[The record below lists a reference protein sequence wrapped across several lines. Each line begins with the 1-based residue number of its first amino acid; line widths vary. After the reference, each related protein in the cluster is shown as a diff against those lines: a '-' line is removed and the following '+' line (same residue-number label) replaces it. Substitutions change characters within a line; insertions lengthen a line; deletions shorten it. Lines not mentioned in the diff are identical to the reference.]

1 MTEAVDQT
9 MPPGRSRWAVVA
21 RRFRGQPGAMAALA
35 GLVLILALAG
45 LGPLLWRIPPD
56 FVDIRARNQGFSW
69 PHPLGTDQLGRDM
82 LARLMAGGRISLAV
96 GFGAMALALGLGS
109 AVGVLSGYVRRLD
122 APLMR
127 LTELFMALPLLPLL
141 LLMVSLFR
149 EPLGRA
155 LGPAGGTFLLVVAA
169 IGATSWMPVARVV
182 RGDVLALKQRE
193 FILAARSIG
202 TPFRRMVLRH
212 IAPNVMGSVLVA
224 AVLGMANAIITESAL
239 SFLGLGFPPDFP
251 TWGRLLFDAVDQMQ
265 QFPSRA
271 LLPGGL
277 IALTVL
283 AVNAVAEGLGE
294 AMQSRPDRR

>member
-1 MTEAVDQT
+1 
-9 MPPGRSRWAVVA
+9 
-21 RRFRGQPGAMAALA
+21 
-35 GLVLILALAG
+35 
-45 LGPLLWRIPPD
+45 
-56 FVDIRARNQGFSW
+56 
-69 PHPLGTDQLGRDM
+69 M

-202 TPFRRMVLRH
+202 TPFRRMVLGH

-294 AMQSRPDRR
+294 AMQSRLDRG